1 MSSQAAG
8 KEPYIV
14 GLTGGIAT
22 GKSTVSNYL
31 RHLGARVIDA
41 DEVAHQVTLPGA
53 EGFSKLVE
61 AFGTDVV
68 NPDGSLNRK
77 KLGQIVFNNE
87 EALSVL
93 NAIVH
98 PLVISQIRSMIEI
111 LARDSEGSGQ
121 SPCVILDVPLLFE
134 TGLDRMCNEVWV
146 VAVGPDTQIKRLME
160 RDGYTREEA
169 LSRIRAQMPLEE
181 KIRRAGKVIDNSG
194 SRRATRKQVRDLF
207 LGLERR
213 LKG

>member
-87 EALSVL
+87 EALSAL

-98 PLVISQIRSMIEI
+98 PLVISRICSMIEI
-111 LARDSEGSGQ
+111 LARDSEDSGQ
-121 SPCVILDVPLLFE
+121 APFVILDVPLLFE
-134 TGLDRMCNEVWV
+134 TGLDRICNEVWV